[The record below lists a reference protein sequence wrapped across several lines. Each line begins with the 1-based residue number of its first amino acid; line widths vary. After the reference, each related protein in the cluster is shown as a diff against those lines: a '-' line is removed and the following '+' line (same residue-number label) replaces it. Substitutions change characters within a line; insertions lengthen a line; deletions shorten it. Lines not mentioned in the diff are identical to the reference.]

1 VNRALLVVVLFAA
14 PGALAEPLPVTLTG
28 ALKLAAFQNPE
39 LAVAR
44 AQAQVAQ
51 GGLQRAWT
59 AWQPDVSASATYDHT
74 SAPQAFDVGGL
85 VGLNQA
91 VFGLPIRNP
100 AAIPGPVDLVAAN
113 SLYGTLQV
121 VQPLFTPQGA
131 FLVSAARSGA
141 EAAELGASEAREQIL
156 LGTARA
162 FLSLKAVRELIGAAR
177 DAEHTALE
185 RETQARRRQEA
196 GVGLPVELARAQ
208 SQTAQARA
216 QLAALEGSEVS
227 LEATLQQLTGAP
239 ITPQAQDD
247 APFGEPGEAS
257 DQPWA
262 QTFAVQA
269 ARAQL
274 DAARKVMRY
283 DSFTWLPT
291 LAGVAKG
298 NYNSNT
304 GFSGKH
310 TSYDLILT
318 ASVPLYD
325 RGTRYAARSED
336 EGKLAAAEAGLR
348 AAQARS
354 RAAWESARANLT
366 AARASLSQSQAAL
379 TLAEQA
385 RAQVE
390 ASRQSGSST
399 NLELAEA
406 DSQRFLAASSLA
418 QAKATVAI
426 RGVEV
431 AASEGRL
438 FRSLTP

>member
-1 VNRALLVVVLFAA
+1 
-14 PGALAEPLPVTLTG
+14 
-28 ALKLAAFQNPE
+28 
-39 LAVAR
+39 
-44 AQAQVAQ
+44 
-51 GGLQRAWT
+51 
-59 AWQPDVSASATYDHT
+59 
-74 SAPQAFDVGGL
+74 
-85 VGLNQA
+85 
-91 VFGLPIRNP
+91 
-100 AAIPGPVDLVAAN
+100 
-113 SLYGTLQV
+113 
-121 VQPLFTPQGA
+121 
-131 FLVSAARSGA
+131 
-141 EAAELGASEAREQIL
+141 
-156 LGTARA
+156 
-162 FLSLKAVRELIGAAR
+162 
-177 DAEHTALE
+177 
-185 RETQARRRQEA
+185 
-196 GVGLPVELARAQ
+196 
-208 SQTAQARA
+208 
-216 QLAALEGSEVS
+216 
-227 LEATLQQLTGAP
+227 
-239 ITPQAQDD
+239 
-247 APFGEPGEAS
+247 
-257 DQPWA
+257 
-262 QTFAVQA
+262 VQA